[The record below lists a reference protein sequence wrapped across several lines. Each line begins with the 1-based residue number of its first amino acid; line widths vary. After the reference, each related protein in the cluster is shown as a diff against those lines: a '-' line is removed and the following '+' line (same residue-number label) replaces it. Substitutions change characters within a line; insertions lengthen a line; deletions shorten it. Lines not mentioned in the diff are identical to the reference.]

1 MDVPLT
7 VYEVTASGFSPDSL
21 HLTKRSPSYEPIV
34 MTLAL
39 VDVKVAC
46 AKAVLWM
53 NSTKKRAPRN
63 ALLVMLIVYLLR
75 VQPLKIY

>member
-1 MDVPLT
+1 
-7 VYEVTASGFSPDSL
+7 
-21 HLTKRSPSYEPIV
+21 
-34 MTLAL
+34 MTLAP

-75 VQPLKIY
+75 VQPLKDILR